1 MKKKIAAIA
10 MVLAAFVSFNV
21 SAQSVP
27 DAAATAAA
35 IKCEKAGHCK
45 MMEKKCASP
54 FAGLNLTDAQKQALK
69 DLRNDRCKIYA
80 NICKEKCNADS
91 VKRHCRAEKMAKAK
105 NARTEYLSKVKAIL
119 TPEQYVQFLEN
130 SFVLCHMGK
139 HKAGFHKNRR

>member
-10 MVLAAFVSFNV
+10 IVLAAFVSFNV

-35 IKCEKAGHCK
+35 AKCPKAGNCK
-45 MMEKKCASP
+45 KMEKKCANP

-69 DLRNDRCKIYA
+69 DLKTDRCKKKDV
-80 NICKEKCNADS
+80 CKEKCKADS
-91 VKRHCRAEKMAKAK
+91 VKKCCRAEKMAKDK

-130 SFVLCHMGK
+130 SFVLCPMGK
-139 HKAGFHKNRR
+139 HKTGFHKNRR